1 MMCKYLIE
9 YYGDDCLNVIV
20 LKCHSRR
27 RLSETA
33 LIGTTLFKR
42 GKKRKEEE
50 NNCVFMTFINSYL
63 AVCFTSKY
71 NRFEFSRQ
79 NSIGESLGGIRD
91 IRAQLWLAKKLGA
104 LGFELAS
111 LASF

>member
-33 LIGTTLFKR
+33 LIGTLCSREAKSGKR
-42 GKKRKEEE
+42 RRTIAF
-50 NNCVFMTFINSYL
+50 FMTLINSYF
-63 AVCFTSKY
+63 AVCFTFKY

-79 NSIGESLGGIRD
+79 NSIGEFLGGIGG
-91 IRAQLWLAKKLGA
+91 IRVQL
-104 LGFELAS
+104 
-111 LASF
+111 

>member
-42 GKKRKEEE
+42 SKKRKEEE
-50 NNCVFMTFINSYL
+50 NNCVFYDFNKFIFCCMFTF
-63 AVCFTSKY
+63 KY

-79 NSIGESLGGIRD
+79 NSIAESLGGIRD
-91 IRAQLWLAKKLGA
+91 IRAQLWLAKKWGH
-104 LGFELAS
+104 
-111 LASF
+111 